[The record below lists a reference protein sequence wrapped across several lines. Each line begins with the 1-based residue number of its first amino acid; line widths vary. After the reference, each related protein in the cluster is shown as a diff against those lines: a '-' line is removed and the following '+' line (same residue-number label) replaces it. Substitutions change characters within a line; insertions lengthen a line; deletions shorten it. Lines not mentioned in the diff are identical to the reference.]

1 MELKNIPLADL
12 KDFFTYFQIVTAIAG
27 SMCYYKYKDTYLKY
41 FLFLLW
47 YIVLNDFSAKYYS
60 LNISKYNYFFYNI
73 FQIISFSFYLLL
85 FKNAVKSL
93 KNKKI
98 ISILLACYYTCYII
112 NLLFIDD
119 FFMDYFSNTY
129 IIGAA
134 LIITSILI
142 FLYEILNSDKI
153 IHINKMMVF
162 WISIGL
168 LLMYLPNIP
177 FNLIRNYYKTS
188 PTIPY
193 IYAVN
198 FILVFIYNI
207 IIISGFIWSSKEQ
220 RDYF

>member
-1 MELKNIPLADL
+1 MEIKNIPLADL

-47 YIVLNDFSAKYYS
+47 YIVLNDLVAKLYS
-60 LNISKYNYFFYNI
+60 INISIYNVFFYNI
-73 FQIISFSFYLLL
+73 FQIISFTFYLSL
-85 FKNAVKSL
+85 FKNVVKSL

-98 ISILLACYYTCYII
+98 ISILLALYYTSYLI

-119 FFMDYFSNTY
+119 FFKDYFSNTY
-129 IIGAA
+129 IIGAV

-142 FLYEILNSDKI
+142 FLYEILKSDKI

-177 FNLIRNYYKTS
+177 FNVIRNYYQDS

-198 FILVFIYNI
+198 FLLVFVFNI

>member
-1 MELKNIPLADL
+1 MKIENIPLADL

-47 YIVLNDFSAKYYS
+47 YIVLNDLAAKLYS
-60 LNISKYNYFFYNI
+60 INISIYNVFFYNI
-73 FQIISFSFYLLL
+73 FQIVSFTFYLLL
-85 FKNAVKSL
+85 FKNVVKSL

-98 ISILLACYYTCYII
+98 ISILLTFYYTSYLI

-119 FFMDYFSNTY
+119 FFKDYFSNTY
-129 IIGAA
+129 VIGAA

-142 FLYEILNSDKI
+142 FLYEILKSDI
-153 IHINKMMVF
+153 ILHINKMMVF

-177 FNLIRNYYKTS
+177 FNVIRNYYQDS
-188 PTIPY
+188 ATIPY

-198 FILVFIYNI
+198 FLLVFVFNI

>member
-1 MELKNIPLADL
+1 MEIKNIPLADL

-27 SMCYYKYKDTYLKY
+27 SLCYYKYKDTYLKY

-47 YIVLNDFSAKYYS
+47 YIVINDFTARYYS
-60 LNISKYNYFFYNI
+60 KNISVYNVFFYNI
-73 FQIISFSFYLLL
+73 FQVISFTFYALL
-85 FKNAVKSL
+85 FKNAIKSL
-93 KNKKI
+93 KNRQI
-98 ISILLACYYTCYII
+98 ISILLAFYYLCYLI
-112 NLLFIDD
+112 NLVFIDD
-119 FFMDYFSNTY
+119 FFTDYFSNTY

-134 LIITSILI
+134 VIITSILI
-142 FLYEILNSDKI
+142 YLYEILNSDKI
-153 IHINKMMVF
+153 IHVNKMMVF

-177 FNLIRNYYKTS
+177 FNVIRNYYKTS

-193 IYAVN
+193 IYMVN
-198 FILVFIYNI
+198 FLLVFIYNI

>member
-1 MELKNIPLADL
+1 MEIKNIPIADL
-12 KDFFTYFQIVTAIAG
+12 KTFFTYFQIVTAIAG
-27 SMCYYKYKDTYLKY
+27 SLCYYKYKDTYLKY

-47 YIVLNDFSAKYYS
+47 YIVLNDFTARYYS
-60 LNISKYNYFFYNI
+60 QNISIFNVFFYNI
-73 FQIISFSFYLLL
+73 FQIVSFTFYILL

-93 KNKKI
+93 KSKKI
-98 ISILLACYYTCYII
+98 ISILLACYYASYLI

-119 FFMDYFSNTY
+119 FFRDYFSNTY
-129 IIGAA
+129 ITGGVV
-134 LIITSILI
+134 IITSILI
-142 FLYEILNSDKI
+142 YLYEILNSDKI

-168 LLMYLPNIP
+168 LLFLLPNIP
-177 FNLIRNYYKTS
+177 FNVIRNYYKTS

-198 FILVFIYNI
+198 FLLVFVYNL

>member
-47 YIVLNDFSAKYYS
+47 YIVLNDFVAKFYS
-60 LNISKYNYFFYNI
+60 MNISIYNAFFYNI
-73 FQIISFSFYLLL
+73 FQIVSITFYITL
-85 FKNAVKSL
+85 FKNVVKSI

-98 ISILLACYYTCYII
+98 ISILLAIYYFSYFI
-112 NLLFIDD
+112 NLVFIDD
-119 FFMDYFSNTY
+119 FFKEYFSNTY
-129 IIGAA
+129 IVGGAM
-134 LIITSILI
+134 IITSIVIYLH
-142 FLYEILNSDKI
+142 EILNSDEI

-177 FNLIRNYYKTS
+177 FNVIRNYYKTS

-198 FILVFIYNI
+198 FILVFIYNL

>member
-1 MELKNIPLADL
+1 MEIKNIPLADL

-27 SMCYYKYKDTYLKY
+27 SLCYYKYKDTYLKY

-47 YIVLNDFSAKYYS
+47 YIVINDFTAKYYS
-60 LNISKYNYFFYNI
+60 RNISVYNVFFYNI
-73 FQIISFSFYLLL
+73 FQVVSFTFYTLL
-85 FKNAVKSL
+85 FKNAIKSL
-93 KNKKI
+93 KNRKT
-98 ISILLACYYTCYII
+98 ISILLAFYYLCYLI
-112 NLLFIDD
+112 NLIFVDD
-119 FFMDYFSNTY
+119 FFKDYFSNTY

-134 LIITSILI
+134 VVITSILI
-142 FLYEILNSDKI
+142 YFYEILNSDKI
-153 IHINKMMVF
+153 IHVNKMMVF

-177 FNLIRNYYKTS
+177 FNVIRNYYKTS

-193 IYAVN
+193 IYMVN
-198 FILVFIYNI
+198 FLLVFIYNI

>member
-1 MELKNIPLADL
+1 MEIENIPLADL

-47 YIVLNDFSAKYYS
+47 YIVLNDLAAKLYS
-60 LNISKYNYFFYNI
+60 INISIYNVFFYNI
-73 FQIISFSFYLLL
+73 FQIVSFTFYLLL
-85 FKNAVKSL
+85 FKNVVKSL

-98 ISILLACYYTCYII
+98 ISILLAFYYSSYLI

-119 FFMDYFSNTY
+119 FFKDYFSNTY
-129 IIGAA
+129 VIGAA

-142 FLYEILNSDKI
+142 FLYEILKSDI
-153 IHINKMMVF
+153 ILHINKMMVF

-177 FNLIRNYYKTS
+177 FNVIRNYYQDS

-198 FILVFIYNI
+198 FLLVFVFNI

>member
-1 MELKNIPLADL
+1 MKIENIPLADL

-47 YIVLNDFSAKYYS
+47 YIVLNDLAAKLYS
-60 LNISKYNYFFYNI
+60 INISIYNVFFYNI
-73 FQIISFSFYLLL
+73 FQIVSFTFYLLL
-85 FKNAVKSL
+85 FKNVVKSL

-98 ISILLACYYTCYII
+98 ISILLAFYYTSYLI

-119 FFMDYFSNTY
+119 FFKDYFSNTY
-129 IIGAA
+129 VIGAA

-142 FLYEILNSDKI
+142 FLYEILKSDI
-153 IHINKMMVF
+153 ILHINKMMVF

-177 FNLIRNYYKTS
+177 FNVIRNYYQDS
-188 PTIPY
+188 ATIPY

-198 FILVFIYNI
+198 FLLVFVFNI